1 MVSIINSPKENQIV
15 FNKNVYSI
23 KAIKR
28 VLANYTDD
36 LFFKLNENDKD
47 FIVDIEIK
55 NTSKDTTL
63 LLKNIQNEVLEEDI
77 RINIENET
85 QELRE
90 LIFKKATNI

>member
-1 MVSIINSPKENQIV
+1 MVSIINSPKESQIV
-15 FNKNVYSI
+15 FNKNIYSI

-28 VLANYTDD
+28 VLAYYTDL
-36 LFFKLNENDKD
+36 LFFNLTEKNEDYV
-47 FIVDIEIK
+47 IDIEIK
-55 NTSKDTTL
+55 DTSKDLTS

-85 QELRE
+85 YELRE